1 MKRALSFLFFVALL
15 QAACQWQSDLPG
27 QPAQFSV
34 SKAVGSTYS
43 AAATQSAQPSTSTV
57 ITFITATVTA
67 VKPTRTST
75 PSPVPVPSMT
85 PVIPTE
91 VLPTPPEG
99 KVILIEYFDEV
110 GGESS
115 WVSSDAYIGR
125 HLPRLVIYADGQA
138 LWRDDTGAL
147 WEGRVRQN
155 ALCVLLSSLQKLGF
169 FKLAADGTLGGD
181 DPIYKDIP
189 AEYLKDTSSTNFV
202 LVVNGNPSKRVIIYR
217 LYVDSLVQPVKST
230 WEILN
235 TFKPSGLEPYE
246 ADRYVMWVEAEQKLA
261 RKYGAGKDL
270 QPEDW
275 PKALAQLRKILG
287 DQESVQTSISDE
299 EARLL
304 LPFYNPAPGVQVF
317 EQGEDRYSV
326 ILRPL
331 LPHEDPGNLSP
342 VPEAAEKFALPFKC
356 AK

>member
-1 MKRALSFLFFVALL
+1 
-15 QAACQWQSDLPG
+15 
-27 QPAQFSV
+27 
-34 SKAVGSTYS
+34 
-43 AAATQSAQPSTSTV
+43 
-57 ITFITATVTA
+57 
-67 VKPTRTST
+67 
-75 PSPVPVPSMT
+75 
-85 PVIPTE
+85 
-91 VLPTPPEG
+91 
-99 KVILIEYFDEV
+99 
-110 GGESS
+110 
-115 WVSSDAYIGR
+115 
-125 HLPRLVIYADGQA
+125 
-138 LWRDDTGAL
+138 
-147 WEGRVRQN
+147 
-155 ALCVLLSSLQKLGF
+155 
-169 FKLAADGTLGGD
+169 
-181 DPIYKDIP
+181 
-189 AEYLKDTSSTNFV
+189 
-202 LVVNGNPSKRVIIYR
+202 
-217 LYVDSLVQPVKST
+217 VDSLVQPVKST

-275 PKALAQLRKILG
+275 PKALPQLRKILG